1 MIEIFEPESYLFFSN
16 RHLPMNKCNSCFKKG
31 ILLSDK
37 LLYFLIKGSY
47 AEDDSIKK
55 KNFSLTEEE
64 RISYK
69 SLIIL
74 LNKIKGEIGDYTI
87 FITPHIF
94 TKFIHELRKG
104 VKNPKHFSEI
114 LTSFMINFKYIKEE
128 ELKKEEIIKVPL
140 FKNRYCGLSETTLM
154 LLKDKLGAICIIDSS
169 KNKILEMKRDN
180 YLFVDFPTLVNV
192 IEKYEERG
200 KIK

>member
-16 RHLPMNKCNSCFKKG
+16 KPLIMNKYNSCFKKG

-55 KNFSLTEEE
+55 ENFSLTEEE

-74 LNKIKGEIGDYTI
+74 LNKIKGEIEDYTI

-94 TKFIHELRKG
+94 TKFIHELREG
-104 VKNPKHFSEI
+104 VRNPKHFSDI
-114 LTSFMINFKYIKEE
+114 LTSFIKNFEYIKEK

-140 FKNRYCGLSETTLM
+140 FKNRYCGLSETTLI

-169 KNKILEMKRDN
+169 KNKILKMKRDN
-180 YLFVDFPTLVNV
+180 YLFVDFPILVDV
-192 IEKYEERG
+192 VRKYEERE